1 MDATVTLTAERL
13 LRRLE
18 WRVVRRLDGVL
29 QGDHPSLFR
38 GTGIDF
44 TDLREYEPGDDLR
57 HIEWNVTARLDT
69 PFVREYVE
77 DREVTTWLLLD
88 VSRSMA
94 FGPVERQKDRV
105 TTEVAAA
112 VAVIMSRGGG
122 RVGAVLFDASVRRI
136 VPPRTGR
143 RHVARIVQE
152 LLTARPDA
160 AEVTD
165 LAQALRALDALARR
179 RSVVVLVTDFVTP
192 GDWAGALG
200 RLARRHEVVAL
211 HVTDPREVDLP
222 AAGLLYVEDAE
233 TGEQIFVD
241 TDDEGFRSRLRAL
254 ALERRAAVYDACERA
269 GVDAHTVSTDED
281 LVPALVRVASARRR
295 RR

>member
-1 MDATVTLTAERL
+1 MDATGTLSAERL

-18 WRVVRRLDGVL
+18 WRVVRRLDGLL
-29 QGDHPSLFR
+29 QGEHRTLFR
-38 GTGIDF
+38 GTGVDF

-88 VSRSMA
+88 VSGSMA

-105 TTEVAAA
+105 MTELAAA
-112 VAVIMSRGGG
+112 VAVIMARGGG
-122 RVGAVLFDASVRRI
+122 RVGAVLFDTSVRRI
-136 VPPRTGR
+136 VPPRSGR
-143 RHVARIVQE
+143 RHVLRIVQE
-152 LLTARPDA
+152 LLGPGDGA
-160 AEVTD
+160 AGRTD
-165 LAQALRALDALARR
+165 LAGAVAAMAGLARR
-179 RSVVVLVTDFVTP
+179 RSLVVVVTDFVSP

-211 HVTDPREVDLP
+211 RVTDPREVDLP
-222 AAGLLYVEDAE
+222 AAGMLYVEDTE

-241 TDDEGFRSRLRAL
+241 TDDEGFRSRLRTL
-254 ALERRAAVYDACERA
+254 ALDRAAGVREACERA
-269 GVDAHTVSTDED
+269 GVDLHVVSTDED
-281 LVPALVRVASARRR
+281 LVRALVRVASLRRR

>member
-1 MDATVTLTAERL
+1 MDPTVTLTAERL

-18 WRVVRRLDGVL
+18 WRVVRRLDGML
-29 QGDHPSLFR
+29 QGEHRSLFR
-38 GTGIDF
+38 GAGVDF

-143 RHVARIVQE
+143 RHVARIVQQ
-152 LLTARPDA
+152 LLAPRPDA

-165 LAQALRALDALARR
+165 LARAVRALDSLARR
-179 RSVVVLVTDFVTP
+179 RSVVVLVTDFVTH

-254 ALERRAAVYDACERA
+254 TLERRTAVARACERA
-269 GVDAHTVSTDED
+269 GVDLHTVSTGED